1 MSIKCKLVQGLYK
14 NKTFASPHAMMLTA
28 ISTPLGD
35 AIEIEYESRSY
46 QIAYSEIEALM
57 QKAKE

>member
-14 NKTFASPHAMMLTA
+14 SKTFTSPRAMMLTA

-35 AIEIEYESRSY
+35 AIEVEYNGNSY
-46 QIAYSEIEALM
+46 QIAYSEVEALM